1 MLKNTQIN
9 KLAIQKIAKALGE
22 LNEKVVYV
30 GGAIV
35 SLYVDDLS
43 AEDVRPTKDV
53 DITLQIVSM
62 GELENLRELLNQKGF
77 KQSSEDEVM
86 CRFRFEDVK
95 VDVMSTHPVGW
106 APANEWF
113 KLGFDQAISYSL
125 LETDIKI
132 LPLPYFLATKF
143 SAFNDRGGNDPRFS
157 HDFEDIVYLLNYI
170 KDLNSVLHKIDS
182 NLKEYL
188 KQEFE
193 NILNDKVKQEAILC
207 NLFHEE
213 QSARFNRIIK
223 ILERFIE

>member
-22 LNEKVVYV
+22 LNKKVVYV

-86 CRFRFEDVK
+86 CRFRFEDVQ
-95 VDVMSTHPVGW
+95 VDVMSTQPIGW
-106 APANEWF
+106 APANELF

-125 LETDIKI
+125 EEVDIKI

-143 SAFNDRGGNDPRFS
+143 SAFKDRGGNDPRFS

-193 NILNDKVKQEAILC
+193 NILNDKVMQEAILC
-207 NLFHEE
+207 NLFYEE